1 MQSAMPPGAVSA
13 RFDDENLIGYG
24 GLVPVVRLAE
34 RCGLPV
40 LAAGLLRW
48 KSSANSAGAFPVVK
62 MLTLVFGMVAG
73 ADSIDDM
80 HRLRHGAMAKAFA
93 GVRAPSTL
101 GSFLRAFTHGHV
113 QQLQAVFRGFVPELA
128 AHTPLLPGVSEVAY
142 VDIDD
147 TVRRTYGYAKQGA
160 GIGYSKVKGLNAL
173 IATIS
178 TPLARP
184 VIAAVRLRRGA
195 VNSARGAT
203 SFVAE
208 ALRTAPACGATR
220 LVVLRADSAF
230 YNADVIAAARRLG
243 ACFSITAR
251 MNPAIRAAIASI
263 SETAWVAIKYPQ
275 ALWDED
281 GQCWISDAEIA
292 EITYTAFTGRKKSEQ
307 VTARL
312 VVRRVKRLNGAGV
325 PQGQGELF
333 TTWRFHAVFTDSPL
347 TLLETEKA
355 HRAHAIVE
363 QVIADLK
370 NSALAHL
377 PSGVFA
383 ANAAWLVLAALAYNL
398 TRASGALASAYHA
411 RATTATI
418 RDDLI
423 QVPARLAT
431 SARRQT
437 WHLPAQWPAE
447 HAWQQLFTTTH
458 APPIPA

>member
-1 MQSAMPPGAVSA
+1 MQSVMSPGAVSA
-13 RFDDENLIGYG
+13 RFDEPNLIAYG

-34 RCGLPV
+34 RCGLPA

-48 KSSANSAGAFPVVK
+48 KRSVNSAGAHPVAK
-62 MLTLVFGMVAG
+62 LLTLVFGMVAG
-73 ADSIDDM
+73 ADSIEDM
-80 HRLRHGAMAKAFA
+80 DRLRHGAMDRAFA
-93 GVRAPSTL
+93 GMRAPSTL

-113 QQLQAVFRGFVPELA
+113 QQVQAVFRAFTSALA
-128 AHTPLLPGVSEVAY
+128 AHTPLLPGVDQIAY

-147 TVRRTYGYAKQGA
+147 TVRRTHGYAKQGA

-173 IATIS
+173 IATLS

-184 VIAAVRLRRGA
+184 LIAACRLRRGA

-208 ALRTAPACGATR
+208 ALKVARACGATG
-220 LVVLRADSAF
+220 LLVLRADSAF
-230 YNADVIAAARRLG
+230 YNADVVAAARRAG
-243 ACFSITAR
+243 ACFSITVR
-251 MNPAIRAAIASI
+251 MNSAIRAAIAAIDDS
-263 SETAWVAIKYPQ
+263 AWRAIKYPQ
-275 ALWDED
+275 AVWDEEA
-281 GQCWISDAEIA
+281 GCWISDAEIA
-292 EITYTAFTGRKKSEQ
+292 EVTYTAFTGRKKSEQ

-312 VVRRVKRLNGAGV
+312 IVRRVKRLNGAGV

-347 TLLETEKA
+347 TLLEAEKA

-377 PSGVFA
+377 PSGQFN
-383 ANAAWLVLAALAYNL
+383 ANAAWLVLACLAHNL
-398 TRASGALASAYHA
+398 TRASGALASAFHA
-411 RATTATI
+411 RATTSTI

-423 QVPARLAT
+423 KVPARLTT
-431 SARRQT
+431 SARRQI
-437 WHLPAQWPAE
+437 WHLPAGWHTE
-447 HAWQQLFTTTH
+447 HAWQQLLTTAH
-458 APPIPA
+458 APPAAT